1 MNVARPFRAATAPD
15 GASRSGVSPRMAR
28 RLTRWR
34 GAPFAVLVVFAVTVG
49 VPTPT
54 LADAQTPESRTSI
67 ADPRD
72 DLSEYWRDVRRGVV
86 GTTSKPDPRVGLLI
100 QPDGMRW
107 VDFRNGPVTKYGA
120 WLLAGTV
127 AALALFYLIRGR
139 IRIERGRS
147 GKLIARFSLFERS
160 VHWITA
166 GCFILLAITGFNV
179 LYGRVAVKP
188 WLGAEAFSALTLGG
202 KYVHHYVG
210 LVFIAA
216 LVVMFAMWIR
226 HNVPNR
232 HDWAWLLKGGGFFG
246 RGAHPPARKFNAG
259 QKLVY
264 AAVVVGGGLIAYSGL
279 NLMFPFTAGFT
290 IQDMQFTHLLH
301 GIAAL
306 ILTAV
311 IIAHI
316 YIGTLGMEGGFEA
329 MARGTVDDNWARE
342 HHSLWVAELEAKA
355 KHPAPGRDP
364 AE

>member
-1 MNVARPFRAATAPD
+1 MRADRGGDVPRQILIILAVLGVFAAWTAPLLAGD
-15 GASRSGVSPRMAR
+15 SGIPRMGDGLQVRTEGMA
-28 RLTRWR
+28 WR
-34 GAPFAVLVVFAVTVG
+34 AFRDGPM
-49 VPTPT
+49 
-54 LADAQTPESRTSI
+54 SI
-67 ADPRD
+67 
-72 DLSEYWRDVRRGVV
+72 
-86 GTTSKPDPRVGLLI
+86 
-100 QPDGMRW
+100 
-107 VDFRNGPVTKYGA
+107 YGA

-232 HDWAWLLKGGGFFG
+232 HDWVWLLKGGGFFG

-301 GIAAL
+301 GIVAL

-329 MARGTVDDNWARE
+329 MARGTVDENWARE